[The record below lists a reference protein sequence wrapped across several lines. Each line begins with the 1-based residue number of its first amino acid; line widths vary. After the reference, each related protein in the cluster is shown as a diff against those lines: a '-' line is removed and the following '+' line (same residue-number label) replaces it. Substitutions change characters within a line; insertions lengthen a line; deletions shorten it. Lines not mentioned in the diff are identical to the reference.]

1 MCWSH
6 KSEVPHLYCEARP
19 PHSTRAAQSHP
30 IWQKG
35 QNNEWVGIYSYLDWK
50 EMQIMPCQRFF
61 STTNSDVN
69 CEVGGLIGPLGD
81 GLGISASAAVESIH
95 LKPITQ
101 SASYLYTTRHWE
113 FSFLNFQTIQ
123 FYFLISSPAFLSK
136 ISALQISSELLGSPP
151 TAIPSTPPNNRTN
164 SMIISPNLNYRLT
177 ASACMWSTDVDPYI
191 ASKTNPNPPPAFL
204 CCVCDSRK
212 LEMIWFAL

>member
-1 MCWSH
+1 
-6 KSEVPHLYCEARP
+6 
-19 PHSTRAAQSHP
+19 
-30 IWQKG
+30 
-35 QNNEWVGIYSYLDWK
+35 
-50 EMQIMPCQRFF
+50 MPCQRFF

-101 SASYLYTTRHWE
+101 SASYLYTSRHWE

-164 SMIISPNLNYRLT
+164 SLIISPNLNYRLT

-212 LEMIWFAL
+212 LEMIWFALQRPSRFAISATDLSALAGVTCIPLYHFCALSLSGRTIRCLGAVVFIFKR